1 MRYTFLMAISL
12 LGVSCGHKDLSEELN
27 EDSSGFVSLDQLKD
41 RGINGYYVLETDDPY
56 NGEVIDYYE
65 NNQIK
70 YRVQIEF
77 GFKEGLWISWYQN
90 GQKKNE
96 GNYSNGAKD
105 GLWNH
110 WHKNGNKSNERNWNK
125 GKPHGSVIE
134 WYGNGQK
141 SLEQNFKNG
150 KYDGFIIRWHQNGQM
165 MSKIKY
171 QNDQIVEGSAK
182 YWNSK
187 GEPVDSESKAIF

>member
-1 MRYTFLMAISL
+1 MAISL
-12 LGVSCGHKDLSEELN
+12 LVTGCSHNDLSEEFN
-27 EDSSGFVSLDQLKD
+27 EESSGFVSLNQLQN
-41 RGINGYYVLETDDPY
+41 RGIDGYYVFETDSPY

-70 YRVQIEF
+70 YHVQIEF
-77 GFKEGLWISWYQN
+77 GLKEGLWISWHQN

-105 GLWNH
+105 GLWSH
-110 WHKNGNKSNERNWNK
+110 WYKNGNKSNERNWNK
-125 GKPHGSVIE
+125 GTPHGLVVE

-150 KYDGFIIRWHQNGQM
+150 KYDGFFIRWHENGQM
-165 MSKIKY
+165 MSRVKY
-171 QNDQIVEGSAK
+171 LNDQIVEGSEN

-187 GEPVDSESKAIF
+187 GEKVDSESKAIF

>member
-1 MRYTFLMAISL
+1 MAISL
-12 LGVSCGHKDLSEELN
+12 LGAGCSHNDLSEEFN
-27 EDSSGFVSLDQLKD
+27 EESSEFVSLNQLQN
-41 RGINGYYVLETDDPY
+41 RGIDGYYVLETDSPY

-70 YRVQIEF
+70 YRVQIES
-77 GFKEGLWISWYQN
+77 GFKEGLWISWHQN

-105 GLWNH
+105 GLC
-110 WHKNGNKSNERNWNK
+110 ERNWNK

-134 WYGNGQK
+134 WYGNGQR
-141 SLEQNFKNG
+141 SFEQNFKNG
-150 KYDGFIIRWHQNGQM
+150 KYDGVFIRWHENGQM
-165 MSKIKY
+165 MSKEKY
-171 QNDQIVEGSAK
+171 QNDQIVEGSEN

-187 GEPVDSESKAIF
+187 GESVDSAAKAIF